1 MTMNIS
7 GETNVYGVIGCP
19 IDHTLSPT
27 IQNAAFK
34 ALKLNCVLLA
44 FRVAS
49 TDVENALIGMR
60 SLGIRGFNV
69 TMPNKNAV
77 IPYLDEVD
85 ETAQILGS
93 VNTILNEDGKLHGFS
108 TDGAGAHQALE
119 ENGVNLRGKKLVLMG
134 AGGAAKAIAFEL
146 AKEVNELVVL
156 SRTPG
161 KTDAIWQA
169 INQKFHKKIRVG
181 TLSSS
186 IIKDALHNADLLIN
200 ATSVGMNPRPAESLV
215 KPTWLKPT
223 LTVMDIIYSPLETK
237 LARDA
242 STAGSKVVSGLD
254 MLIFQGAASF
264 EIWTGRPAPVEVM
277 RHAALNQLARGR
289 QQG

>member
-1 MTMNIS
+1 MNIS
-7 GETNVYGVIGCP
+7 GETTVYGVIGCP
-19 IDHTLSPT
+19 IEHTLSPT

-34 ALKLNCVLLA
+34 ALKLNCVMLA
-44 FRVAS
+44 FRVES
-49 TDVENALIGMR
+49 TDVENALLGMR
-60 SLGIRGFNV
+60 GLGIRGFNV

-108 TDGAGAHQALE
+108 TDGAGVHQALE
-119 ENGVNLRGKKLVLMG
+119 ANGVNLRGKKLVLLG
-134 AGGAAKAIAFEL
+134 AGGAAKAIVFAL

-156 SRTPG
+156 SRNPG
-161 KTDAIWQA
+161 KTDALWQA
-169 INQKFHKKIRVG
+169 INQKFHKKIGVG
-181 TLSSS
+181 TLSNSV
-186 IIKDALHNADLLIN
+186 IQDTLHDADILIN

-215 KPTWLKPT
+215 KPTWLKPN
-223 LTVMDIIYSPLETK
+223 LTVMDIVYNPLETK

-242 STAGSKVVSGLD
+242 RAAGAKVVRGLD

-264 EIWTGRPAPVEVM
+264 EIWTGRPAPVEAM